1 MSDWVGGTMT
11 EVKDLLLQVLL
22 IIVPIFIFHMFYAEK
37 MKYVD
42 QRKKS
47 WFYTLLNGIA
57 IILCMSFPV
66 DIGAE
71 SRFDLKG
78 IPLLIGVL
86 YGGYE
91 TATILSLI
99 IIGYRYYLGVEVGFY
114 HTVISLLFIVPVF
127 MAFYRLY
134 QQGDR
139 TTRRNCTV
147 ALSFYY
153 VLVISLVYFILNV
166 FTFDNAMSL
175 LIFNLTFILASCFL
189 VYLNENLRENNRM
202 RSELQKTEKLRVL
215 SDLTSAFAHEIRNPM
230 QVNRGFLQLMHKEPL
245 PPHLKNYVEICLKEM
260 DRANLI
266 ISDYL
271 SFAKP
276 HTEIVETIDVGKQ
289 LEQVQNI
296 LAPYALMQHVEIKN
310 NIDSGCF
317 ILANQQKLNQCLI
330 NLVKNGIEAMPNG
343 GTLVMSCNAQD
354 NGKVTINITDQGVG
368 MTKDQIK
375 RLGTPFYTLKE
386 KGTGLGLMVSYRI
399 IEAFNGSIEVFSEL
413 GRGTTFSMQFP
424 SIEPIELKHTS

>member
-1 MSDWVGGTMT
+1 MT
-11 EVKDLLLQVLL
+11 EIKDLLLQILL
-22 IIVPIFIFHMFYAEK
+22 IIVPIFIYHMFYAEK
-37 MKYVD
+37 LKFD
-42 QRKKS
+42 QRRRS
-47 WFYTLLNGIA
+47 WFHSFLNGLA

-66 DIGAE
+66 AIGVE
-71 SRFDLKG
+71 SLFDLRG
-78 IPLLIGVL
+78 IPLLIGIL

-91 TATILSLI
+91 TGAVLSLI
-99 IIGYRYYLGVEVGFY
+99 IIAYRFYLGVDVGFY
-114 HTVISLLFIVPVF
+114 HTVISLFFIVPVF

-134 QQGDR
+134 QQADR

-147 ALSFYY
+147 LLSVYH
-153 VLVISLVYFILNV
+153 VIVISVVYFMLSV

-175 LIFNLTFILASCFL
+175 FIFNIVFILASCFL
-189 VYLNENLRENNRM
+189 VYMNENLRENNRM

-230 QVNRGFLQLMHKEPL
+230 QVNRGFLQLMHEEPL

-276 HTEIVETIDVGKQ
+276 HTEDIEMIDVGKQ

-296 LAPYALMQHVEIKN
+296 LAPYALMQHVEIQRD
-310 NIDSGCF
+310 IDGPCL
-317 ILANQQKLNQCLI
+317 IMANQQKLNQCLI

-343 GTLVMSCNAQD
+343 GVLMMSCQARN
-354 NGKVTINITDQGVG
+354 NGKVTIHITDQGVG

-399 IEAFNGSIEVFSEL
+399 IQTFNGSIQVSSEL
-413 GRGTTFSMQFP
+413 SRGTTFSIEFP
-424 SIEPIELKHTS
+424 SVEPIALKHTS